1 MYPVFVGNAKFD
13 LFTEDERAAIL
24 QATQHNA
31 DVLLLVNRLSGAAF
45 VSYEDS
51 EMELGLSLLVQA
63 GLLTQERKEEI
74 VQLMLPPAL
83 RG

>member
-45 VSYEDS
+45 VSYEDP

-63 GLLTQERKEEI
+63 GLLTQERKDAI